1 MPYTLRGP
9 LPAGDY
15 VIYAGGYQ
23 MTGDAVLHADVVWT
37 SQAGDQTIVSADS
50 NVGAGSDAGTPGT
63 ISASVA
69 GAAVPAKCGDTLT
82 LKVKFVSGS
91 SDYIEFGA
99 HVDIP

>member
-23 MTGDAVLHADVVWT
+23 MSGDAMLHADVVWT
-37 SQAGDQTIVSADS
+37 SSAGDQTIVSADS
-50 NVGAGSDAGTPGT
+50 NIGAGSDAGTPGT
-63 ISASVA
+63 IQTSVA
-69 GAAVPAKCGDTLT
+69 GAAVPAHCGDTLT
-82 LKVKFVSGS
+82 LKVKLVSGT

-99 HVDIP
+99 NVKIP

>member
-23 MTGDAVLHADVVWT
+23 STNDAVLHADVVWT
-37 SQAGDQTIVSADS
+37 SSAGARTIVSADS

-63 ISASVA
+63 IAATVA
-69 GAAVPAKCGDTLT
+69 GAAVPARCGDTLT
-82 LKVKFVSGS
+82 LEVKLVSGT
-91 SDYIEFGA
+91 SDYIEFSA
-99 HVDIP
+99 NVKIP